1 VGPGVSTTD
10 VEDDIDGGPPGGC
23 YRQVWQHPPPR
34 LKKTLM
40 VGPLGGALRV
50 GPATPTTKVEED
62 INGGPL
68 GGAIS
73 GFGSVHH

>member
-40 VGPLGGALRV
+40 VGPLGGGTAGR
-50 GPATPTTKVEED
+50 
-62 INGGPL
+62 
-68 GGAIS
+68 S
-73 GFGSVHH
+73 GNAHH